1 MRNLSSII
9 NTKDENGNFVLNKDL
24 QLSLFE
30 PFISKETVYFH
41 YYRHLSNY
49 IDKVNDLKNTDD
61 TIENIILKEK
71 SGPLYNNASQVYNHY
86 FYFDQFNINGSHKP
100 FNNIS
105 NLINDQFGSFE
116 NFQKDFINTGLNV
129 FGSGWVFLVLETNS
143 LKIKSYIGTG
153 TPLTNCKPLIALDVW
168 EHAYYLDHFNN
179 RENYIKSFF
188 KIIDWEIIENRLL

>member
-86 FYFDQFNINGSHKP
+86 FYFDQFNINGFHKP

-168 EHAYYLDHFNN
+168 EHAYCLDHLNN

-188 KIIDWEIIENRLL
+188 KIIDWEIIENRLS